1 MTLNAK
7 IRDFMDLFGDFG
19 LRDTFQEQIAPKP
32 IELVD
37 MHKLDISA
45 VQENLRTRALKNV
58 TP

>member
-1 MTLNAK
+1 MTLNAR
-7 IRDFMDLFGDFG
+7 IGVFMDFFGNFV

>member
-1 MTLNAK
+1 M
-7 IRDFMDLFGDFG
+7 DFFGNFV